1 MNDEQRPARNGQSRP
16 EDWRVWLGWVLA
28 STIGWGVGGPAGVAA
43 GGSGD
48 IIVAGYAGVAAGGTL
63 AGVLQWLVLRR
74 HVAGAG
80 WWMAAGPVGALIGG
94 VVIFAGAAVVGAD
107 AGWVFGAGLFGPL
120 VGVLQWR
127 VLRRRVT
134 RAGWWVAASAAGWVA
149 AGPGV
154 GLVSAVM
161 DAALTANAGW
171 AALGIMYGAVTG
183 CALVWLL
190 RQPRPA
196 AATG

>member
-1 MNDEQRPARNGQSRP
+1 MNDEQRPAGNGQRRP

-28 STIGWGVGGPAGVAA
+28 STVGWAVGGPAGVAA

-48 IIVAGYAGVAAGGTL
+48 IIVAGYIGVTAGGIL
-63 AGVLQWLVLRR
+63 AGMLQWLVLRR

-94 VVIFAGAAVVGAD
+94 VVIFAGAAVAGAD
-107 AGWVFGAGLFGPL
+107 AGWVVGTALFGPL
-120 VGVLQWR
+120 VGVLQWL

-154 GLVSAVM
+154 GLVAAVM
-161 DAALTANAGW
+161 GAALTANAGW

>member
-1 MNDEQRPARNGQSRP
+1 MNDEQRPAGNGQRRP

-28 STIGWGVGGPAGVAA
+28 STVGWAVGGPAGVAA

-48 IIVAGYAGVAAGGTL
+48 IIVAGYIGVTAGGIL
-63 AGVLQWLVLRR
+63 AGMLQWLVLRR

-80 WWMAAGPVGALIGG
+80 WWMAA
-94 VVIFAGAAVVGAD
+94 
-107 AGWVFGAGLFGPL
+107 
-120 VGVLQWR
+120 
-127 VLRRRVT
+127 
-134 RAGWWVAASAAGWVA
+134 SAAGWVA

-154 GLVSAVM
+154 GLVAAVM
-161 DAALTANAGW
+161 GAALTANAGW

>member
-1 MNDEQRPARNGQSRP
+1 M
-16 EDWRVWLGWVLA
+16 V
-28 STIGWGVGGPAGVAA
+28 
-43 GGSGD
+43 
-48 IIVAGYAGVAAGGTL
+48 
-63 AGVLQWLVLRR
+63 GVLQWL
-74 HVAGAG
+74 
-80 WWMAAGPVGALIGG
+80 
-94 VVIFAGAAVVGAD
+94 
-107 AGWVFGAGLFGPL
+107 
-120 VGVLQWR
+120 

-154 GLVSAVM
+154 GLVAAVM
-161 DAALTANAGW
+161 GAALTANAGW